1 MGKSS
6 QAAAAVVVA
15 PTKIQEN
22 LTVPFSSITIDLEF
36 NSRTVYKNIPEL
48 AESIKSHGLITPLTV
63 RKADDGS
70 WYLVAGYRRYQAL
83 TLLNWGDK
91 PVKVTMEDYETDGA
105 AYLANIVENTARSDM
120 NTVDLAKRFH
130 ELETGTYRRIL
141 KPLKEGEE
149 AGINAKIP
157 RKEIAKHSGFSVS
170 HLSNLIRIHTKMSD
184 TVKEMC
190 QKHEIPMAKMFKW
203 SAIEGEEEQLAAF
216 EEWKSAVDAEK
227 AEGKKPKSKK
237 DKKDKDDEG
246 DDEGDETE
254 TVSGPSK
261 SEIKSQFAALDEK
274 IKEGALKGEELL
286 VAKTKHKTLRWV
298 LGEIV
303 RL

>member
-6 QAAAAVVVA
+6 QAAAVVVA
-15 PTKIQEN
+15 PTKVQEN

-36 NSRTVYKNIPEL
+36 NSRTVYKDIPQL
-48 AESIKSHGLITPLTV
+48 AESIKAHGLVTPLTV
-63 RKADDGS
+63 RRLDDGS

-91 PVKVTMEDYETDGA
+91 PIKVTMEEYETDGA
-105 AYLANIVENTARSDM
+105 AYLANIVENTNRLDM

-149 AGINAKIP
+149 PGINAKIP

-190 QKHEIPMAKMFKW
+190 QKHDIPMARMFKW

-227 AEGKKPKSKK
+227 AEGKKPRGKKGK
-237 DKKDKDDEG
+237 DKGDEG
-246 DDEGDETE
+246 GEEDEGDETE

-274 IKEGALKGEELL
+274 IKEGALKGEELV
-286 VAKTKHKTLRWV
+286 VAKAKHKTLRWV